1 MFNIYIS
8 FTIIFNVKIQLN
20 TYIIWDVYIKLILS
34 AKFLQNFFHTPY
46 YITIL
51 FMVQDQHGLQSQIR
65 HWENCWL
72 EIISPE
78 LMFEFLISLT
88 SISQCQSKGQL
99 LLMWLEIIPFFSA
112 PDTWLKLA
120 AWKSLNWNPV
130 FKSFFDQTNYH
141 HIYTQSMHVVLA

>member
-1 MFNIYIS
+1 MCTFNSFYLLIS
-8 FTIIFNVKIQLN
+8 FEISFIHHI
-20 TYIIWDVYIKLILS
+20 
-34 AKFLQNFFHTPY
+34 
-46 YITIL
+46 IL

-99 LLMWLEIIPFFSA
+99 LFNVNGNNSFLLCPRYLAQVGCMKVSQ
-112 PDTWLKLA
+112 LKSSVQKLFR
-120 AWKSLNWNPV
+120 SNIL
-130 FKSFFDQTNYH
+130 SSH
-141 HIYTQSMHVVLA
+141 